1 MWKNEYNTTISD
13 VKSTIPPEDQ
23 RQTKFLMF
31 VNLSWWKKLLLD
43 GQQRH
48 EIYFEVSL
56 SKKRRRTQN
65 KHVNIVR
72 FAQPVTFVRLRLHHN
87 LLDVTNLKRSCHSA

>member
-23 RQTKFLMF
+23 QQTKFSMF

-43 GQQRH
+43 GW
-48 EIYFEVSL
+48 SL
-56 SKKRRRTQN
+56 T
-65 KHVNIVR
+65 VE
-72 FAQPVTFVRLRLHHN
+72 TWN
-87 LLDVTNLKRSCHSA
+87 LLWSSSVKKKKKNTK